1 LDAVQLKD
9 LDYLLPP
16 ERIAQR
22 PLERREQSRLL
33 LLDRASGAWEDRSFK
48 TLPELL
54 RGDELLVVNNAK
66 VLPAR
71 LFGRRK
77 GLHAQ
82 PASRKTVREHLSGSV
97 EVFLTR
103 QIKDDIWEALVR
115 PGRKLPVGE
124 RVLFGEGEFEAEILT
139 RGELGIRTLR
149 FQSHNDRSVP
159 ENFEKLGH
167 VPLPPYI
174 ERPDEACDRER
185 YQTVYAQRPGAVA
198 APTAGLHFTPE
209 ILQKI
214 RERGCEICDVTLNVG
229 LGTFQPIH
237 TETLEEHKIHTE
249 SYEIPE
255 DAAEKIRKA
264 KRDGRPVLAIGTTVV
279 RTLEDAA
286 QRANLAA
293 SAELLSAGRAEAQIF
308 IVPGYSFRVVD
319 MLLTNFHLPKST
331 LLALVSAFAG
341 REKVLAAYRHAVE
354 SNYRFY
360 SYGDCMLIR

>member
-1 LDAVQLKD
+1 MQLED
-9 LDYLLPP
+9 LDYLLPS

-33 LLDRASGAWEDRSFK
+33 LLDRASGAWEDRSFAN
-48 TLPELL
+48 LPELL
-54 RGDELLVVNNAK
+54 RGDELLVVNNAR

-71 LFGRRK
+71 LFGKRK

-82 PASRKTVREHLSGSV
+82 HPSRKTAREHLSGEV

-103 QIKDDIWEALVR
+103 QIEDEIWEALVR

-124 RVLFGEGEFEAEILT
+124 RVQFGNGELEAEILT

-149 FQSHNDRSVP
+149 FQSHNHRTVA

-174 ERPDEACDRER
+174 DRPDEVSDRER

-249 SYEIPE
+249 SYEIAD
-255 DAAEKIRKA
+255 DAEEKIRNA

-279 RTLEDAA
+279 RTLEDSA
-286 QRANLAA
+286 QRAKLAG
-293 SAELLSAGRAEAQIF
+293 SAELLRAGRAEAQIF
-308 IVPGYSFRVVD
+308 IVPGYSFNVVD

-341 REKVLAAYRHAVE
+341 RERVLAAYRHAVE